1 MQSSIS
7 LSQTHWKAL
16 ACVFLL
22 LTVIISECY
31 GNQKE
36 KIDLQEKNTQK
47 NLCEGYHFSGCTSF
61 FLCQSLSFFR
71 LPRFYEEKKIP
82 PQNSRGKEGLLP
94 PARPRVYNPARPS
107 VYNPAILPYFDFSLP
122 SVELI
127 KLIGSWKKKYFQGR
141 GKEFAHWVL
150 NDAILNYKRK
160 WVQTLCL
167 PTLIVSRNF

>member
-1 MQSSIS
+1 MCFLAAHCNNIRVLWETKKKKLTYRKKTHRRICVKAITFQAARPSSY
-7 LSQTHWKAL
+7 
-16 ACVFLL
+16 V
-22 LTVIISECY
+22 
-31 GNQKE
+31 
-36 KIDLQEKNTQK
+36 
-47 NLCEGYHFSGCTSF
+47 SF
-61 FLCQSLSFFR
+61 CRFFR

-150 NDAILNYKRK
+150 NDVILNYKRK

>member
-1 MQSSIS
+1 MCFLAAHCNNIRVLWKPKRKNWLTGKKHIEEFVWRLS
-7 LSQTHWKAL
+7 LFRLH
-16 ACVFLL
+16 VLL
-22 LTVIISECY
+22 LMSVFIV
-31 GNQKE
+31 
-36 KIDLQEKNTQK
+36 
-47 NLCEGYHFSGCTSF
+47 FSSSPI
-61 FLCQSLSFFR
+61 LR
-71 LPRFYEEKKIP
+71 RKKIP
-82 PQNSRGKEGLLP
+82 PQNSRGKEGELLP
-94 PARPRVYNPARPS
+94 SARPSVYNPARPS